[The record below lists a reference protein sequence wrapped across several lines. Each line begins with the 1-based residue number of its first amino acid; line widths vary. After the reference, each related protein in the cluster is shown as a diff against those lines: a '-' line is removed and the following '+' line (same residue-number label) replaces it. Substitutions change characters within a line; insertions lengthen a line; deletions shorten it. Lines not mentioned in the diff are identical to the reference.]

1 MVLALLMEIVRGS
14 NYLHLLSTCRLVFD
28 DCSESKI
35 MKVWIE
41 VLTPKQALFFEPL
54 YRALT
59 WRGHD
64 ALITTRVYREAE
76 QTLKLKK
83 LRFSVVGTHGGGT
96 AFGKLT
102 ASAERVT
109 RLANLIQKWKP
120 NLAVSF
126 SSVEASRVA
135 FGLGIPHVAANDS
148 PHSWMVARLTIPLTT
163 FLCCPWI
170 IGRSIWEE
178 FGGPMRKIVLY
189 RALDPAA
196 WLKRHHPNGEVLRQL
211 DLKRDRPIVVFRTE
225 EAFASYLM
233 GKASDKEPVVAP
245 IIDEL
250 LRRELDCQVVVST
263 RYGMQAPVIRKRF
276 GEKVTVVDRIVDAT
290 SLLSFSSAFVGSG
303 GTMTVEAALLG
314 VPSISCFPGPKP
326 LYIQYLERLGLV
338 ETIRSP
344 REISTRVHRMLT
356 DPEAF
361 ENQRRSGKQLL
372 AKMED
377 PVAKILST
385 VELAG
390 KQRTR

>member
-1 MVLALLMEIVRGS
+1 
-14 NYLHLLSTCRLVFD
+14 
-28 DCSESKI
+28 

-41 VLTPKQALFFEPL
+41 VLTQKTALFYEPL
-54 YRALT
+54 YRALRQ
-59 WRGHD
+59 RGHD

-109 RLANLIQKWKP
+109 KLANLIQKWKP

-170 IGRSIWEE
+170 IGRSVWEE
-178 FGGPMRKIVLY
+178 FGGPMRQVILY

-196 WLKRHHPNGEVLRQL
+196 WLKRHRPNDNVLRQL
-211 DLKRDRPIVVFRTE
+211 DLKKNKPIVVFRTE

-233 GKASDKEPVVAP
+233 RKSSDKEPVVAP

-250 LRRELDCQVVVST
+250 LRRGLDCQVVVST

-290 SLLSFSSAFVGSG
+290 SLLSYSSAFVGSG

-314 VPSISCFPGPKP
+314 IPSISCFPGPTP
-326 LYIQYLERLGLV
+326 LYIQYLERLRIV
-338 ETIRSP
+338 ETIKSP
-344 REISTRVHRMLT
+344 REIASKVRRMLT

-361 ENQRRSGKQLL
+361 ETQKRRGKQLL

-385 VELAG
+385 VKLAG
-390 KQRTR
+390 K

>member
-1 MVLALLMEIVRGS
+1 
-14 NYLHLLSTCRLVFD
+14 
-28 DCSESKI
+28 

-54 YRALT
+54 F
-59 WRGHD
+59 RGLRREGHE

-76 QTLKLKK
+76 QTLELKK
-83 LRFSVVGTHGGGT
+83 LRFAVVGSHGGGT
-96 AFGKLT
+96 SFGKLI
-102 ASAERVT
+102 ASAERIAK
-109 RLANLIQKWKP
+109 LAKLIQKWKP
-120 NLAVSF
+120 NVAVSF

-163 FLCCPWI
+163 YLCCPWI
-170 IGRSIWEE
+170 IGRSIWED
-178 FGGPMRKIVLY
+178 FGGPMRKVVLY

-196 WLKRHHPNGEVLRQL
+196 WLKRHRPNKKVLRQL
-211 DLKRDRPIVVFRTE
+211 RLGENLPIVVFRTE

-233 GKASDKEPVVAP
+233 GRASDKEPVVAP

-250 LRRELDCQVVVST
+250 LKLGLECQIVVST

-276 GEKVTVVDRIVDAT
+276 GERVKVVDRIVDAT
-290 SLLSFSSAFVGSG
+290 SLLSYSSAFVGSG

-314 VPSISCFPGPKP
+314 IPSISCFPGPKP

-344 REISTRVHRMLT
+344 REIANKVGRILIT
-356 DPEAF
+356 PEAF
-361 ENQRRSGKQLL
+361 ESQRRRGRELL

-377 PVAKILST
+377 PIAKILST
-385 VELAG
+385 VELT
-390 KQRTR
+390 Q

>member
-1 MVLALLMEIVRGS
+1 
-14 NYLHLLSTCRLVFD
+14 
-28 DCSESKI
+28 

-54 YRALT
+54 YRALK
-59 WRGHD
+59 REGHET
-64 ALITTRVYREAE
+64 LITTRVYREAE

-83 LRFSVVGTHGGGT
+83 LRFLVVGSHGGGT
-96 AFGKLT
+96 AFGKLI
-102 ASAERVT
+102 ASAERIT
-109 RLANLIQKWKP
+109 KLASLIQKWKP
-120 NLAVSF
+120 SVAVSF

-170 IGRSIWEE
+170 IGRSVWEE
-178 FGGPMRKIVLY
+178 FGGPIRKVILY

-196 WLKRHHPNGEVLRQL
+196 WLKRHHPNNNVLRQL
-211 DLKRDRPIVVFRTE
+211 NLKKDQPIVVFRTE

-233 GKASDKEPVVAP
+233 GKANDKEPVVAP

-250 LRRELDCQVVVST
+250 LRRGLECQVVVST
-263 RYGMQAPVIRKRF
+263 RYGMQAPVIRERF

-290 SLLSFSSAFVGSG
+290 SLLSYSSAFVGSG

-314 VPSISCFPGPKP
+314 IPSISCFPGPKP

-338 ETIRSP
+338 ETIKSP
-344 REISTRVHRMLT
+344 REIAAKVHRMLT
-356 DPEAF
+356 DPEDF
-361 ENQRRSGKQLL
+361 EAQKKHGKQLL

-385 VELAG
+385 VKLAG
-390 KQRTR
+390 K

>member
-1 MVLALLMEIVRGS
+1 
-14 NYLHLLSTCRLVFD
+14 
-28 DCSESKI
+28 

-54 YRALT
+54 YRALK
-59 WRGHD
+59 REGHE

-76 QTLKLKK
+76 QTLRLKK
-83 LRFSVVGTHGGGT
+83 LRFSVVGRHGGGT
-96 AFGKLT
+96 AFGKLL
-102 ASAERVT
+102 ASAERIT
-109 RLANLIQKWKP
+109 KLANLIQEWGP
-120 NLAVSF
+120 SVAVSF

-170 IGRSIWEE
+170 IGRSVWEE
-178 FGGPMRKIVLY
+178 FGGPLRQVILY

-196 WLKRHHPNGEVLRQL
+196 WLKRHRPNDNVLRQL
-211 DLKRDRPIVVFRTE
+211 DLKKNKPIVVFRTE

-233 GKASDKEPVVAP
+233 GKSSDKEPVVAP

-250 LRRELDCQVVVST
+250 LRLGLECQVVVST

-290 SLLSFSSAFVGSG
+290 SLLSYSSVFVGSG

-314 VPSISCFPGPKP
+314 IPSVSCFPGPKP
-326 LYIQYLERLGLV
+326 LYIQYLERLRLV
-338 ETIRSP
+338 ETIKSP
-344 REISTRVHRMLT
+344 REIASEVRRMLT

-361 ENQRRSGKQLL
+361 ETQKRRGKQLL

-385 VELAG
+385 VKLAG
-390 KQRTR
+390 K

>member
-1 MVLALLMEIVRGS
+1 
-14 NYLHLLSTCRLVFD
+14 
-28 DCSESKI
+28 

-41 VLTPKQALFFEPL
+41 ILTPKQALFFEPL
-54 YRALT
+54 YHAL
-59 WRGHD
+59 RRNGHE

-76 QTLKLKK
+76 QTLELKK
-83 LRFSVVGTHGGGT
+83 LRFSVVGRHGGGT
-96 AFGKLT
+96 AFGKLI
-102 ASAERVT
+102 ASAERIT
-109 RLANLIQKWKP
+109 KLANLIQKWKP
-120 NLAVSF
+120 SVAVSF

-135 FGLGIPHVAANDS
+135 FGLGIPQVAANDS

-170 IGRSIWEE
+170 IGRSVWKE
-178 FGGPMRKIVLY
+178 FGGPMRKVILY

-196 WLKRHHPNGEVLRQL
+196 WLKRHHPKGEVLRQL

-250 LRRELDCQVVVST
+250 LRRRLDCQVVVST
-263 RYGMQAPVIRKRF
+263 RYGMQAPVIKKRF
-276 GEKVTVVDRIVDAT
+276 GERVTVVDRIIDAT
-290 SLLSFSSAFVGSG
+290 SLLSHSSAFVGSG

-314 VPSISCFPGPKP
+314 IPSISCFPGPKP

-344 REISTRVHRMLT
+344 REISTRVHRILT

-361 ENQRRSGKQLL
+361 ESQSRRGKQLL
-372 AKMED
+372 INMED

-385 VELAG
+385 VERAG

>member
-1 MVLALLMEIVRGS
+1 
-14 NYLHLLSTCRLVFD
+14 
-28 DCSESKI
+28 

-41 VLTPKQALFFEPL
+41 VVTPKQALFFEPL
-54 YRALT
+54 YRALR

-109 RLANLIQKWKP
+109 KLANLIQKWKP

-126 SSVEASRVA
+126 SSVEAPRVA

-170 IGRSIWEE
+170 IGRSVWEE
-178 FGGPMRKIVLY
+178 FGGPIRKVVLY
-189 RALDPAA
+189 QALDPAA
-196 WLKRHHPNGEVLRQL
+196 WLKRHHPSGEVLRQL
-211 DLKRDRPIVVFRTE
+211 DLKKNKPIVVFRTE

-250 LRRELDCQVVVST
+250 LRRGLDCPAVVSP
-263 RYGMQAPVIRKRF
+263 RNRVQAPAIRKRL
-276 GEKVTVVDRIVDAT
+276 GEKVSGGASNVGAT
-290 SLLSFSSAFVGSG
+290 RLPPFSSELCGS
-303 GTMTVEAALLG
+303 
-314 VPSISCFPGPKP
+314 
-326 LYIQYLERLGLV
+326 
-338 ETIRSP
+338 
-344 REISTRVHRMLT
+344 
-356 DPEAF
+356 
-361 ENQRRSGKQLL
+361 RR
-372 AKMED
+372 A
-377 PVAKILST
+377 
-385 VELAG
+385 
-390 KQRTR
+390 

>member
-1 MVLALLMEIVRGS
+1 
-14 NYLHLLSTCRLVFD
+14 
-28 DCSESKI
+28 

-54 YRALT
+54 YHALK
-59 WRGHD
+59 REGYE

-83 LRFSVVGTHGGGT
+83 LRFSVVGSHGGGT

-102 ASAERVT
+102 ASAERIT
-109 RLANLIQKWKP
+109 KLANLIQNWKP
-120 NLAVSF
+120 NVAVSF

-170 IGRSIWEE
+170 IGRPVWRE
-178 FGGPMRKIVLY
+178 FGGPLRRVILY

-196 WLKRHHPNGEVLRQL
+196 WLKRHRPNHNVLSQL
-211 DLKRDRPIVVFRTE
+211 KLKKDQPIVVFRTE

-233 GKASDKEPVVAP
+233 GKASDREPVVGP
-245 IIDEL
+245 IIDWL
-250 LRRELDCQVVVST
+250 LRRGLDCQVVVST

-290 SLLSFSSAFVGSG
+290 SLLSYSSAFVGSG

-314 VPSISCFPGPKP
+314 IPSISCFPGPKP

-344 REISTRVHRMLT
+344 REISTRVHRVLT
-356 DPEAF
+356 EPEAF
-361 ENQRRSGKQLL
+361 EGQSMRGKQLL

-385 VELAG
+385 INLAG
-390 KQRTR
+390 KQRIR